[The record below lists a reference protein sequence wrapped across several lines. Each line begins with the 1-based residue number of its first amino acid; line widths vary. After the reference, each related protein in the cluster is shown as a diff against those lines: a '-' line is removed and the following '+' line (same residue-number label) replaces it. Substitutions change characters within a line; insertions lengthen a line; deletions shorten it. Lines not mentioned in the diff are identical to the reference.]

1 MTTRDRP
8 LYSAAMPTQRS
19 TASPTIRESSNH
31 QIETTPQMPLDPQR
45 ILFIGIPPGAIPV
58 RTSKFFDMFNVNDF
72 QLVAWNAETFVAETQ
87 EKTGQSF
94 QSHHHPFVY
103 RRFKELYEEKMTEI
117 LNWIRYGNVLIIFPY
132 LFTLP

>member
-1 MTTRDRP
+1 
-8 LYSAAMPTQRS
+8 
-19 TASPTIRESSNH
+19 
-31 QIETTPQMPLDPQR
+31 
-45 ILFIGIPPGAIPV
+45 
-58 RTSKFFDMFNVNDF
+58 MFNVNDF